1 MVFSSLLFVFLFLA
15 LNLVSQAALRGARQ
29 KNIAMLLFS
38 LVFFSWAGPRYVV
51 LLLLDTAL
59 CWFFAICIEREP
71 QRKKLHLSLCVALVL
86 LVLGIFKYT
95 GFLMGNLQSLFGWPE
110 VIPQIVLPIG
120 ISFYTFQLISYV
132 VDVYRG
138 EVRAQKK
145 YWILLLYASLFHQC
159 IAGPIVRYRD
169 VAQDLAKRQVHAEE
183 VSRGISRF
191 TVGLAKKAVLA
202 NSVAVLADRWL
213 PMTTE
218 GLAKIPTAGLW
229 LGGLCYMLQIYL
241 DFSAYSDMAIGMG
254 LMCGFH
260 YKENFNYPY
269 IASSVTDF
277 WRRWHISLSTFFR
290 DYVYIP
296 LGGNRRGKGRQLL
309 NLFIVWGLTGL
320 WHGASWNYVLWG
332 TGTFSCFLSLKNSCW
347 GRSSNGYRRCC
358 AHLFLLIIVY
368 FCWVIF
374 RFRDAAALG
383 MALRGLF
390 GGGTAAAG
398 MAVGLSLKNNIF
410 LLLVACVACTP
421 LTAKLWQRWKAAA
434 QGDSVLAGNRLLR
447 RRGCRM
453 GSDPSGSAA
462 AVGGNGAGRGQLQS
476 VPVFP
481 VLRKE
486 KPAAKA
492 GRSPFRRS
500 RSCRARSGAVAR
512 PPGAGGAAPRSP
524 RFLRIGGDARMI
536 YPRFCRDRPTHRKTA
551 F

>member
-320 WHGASWNYVLWG
+320 WHGASWNFLLWG
-332 TGTFSCFLSLKNSCW
+332 LYYGAILIIEKVWLQKPLQKAPGVVQRLYSL
-347 GRSSNGYRRCC
+347 
-358 AHLFLLIIVY
+358 LLIILG
-368 FCWVIF
+368 WVIF
-374 RFRDAAALG
+374 ALTDFGAIGNYFAAL
-383 MALRGLF
+383 F
-390 GGGTAAAG
+390 GAHGGADAQT
-398 MAVGLSLKNNIF
+398 MYLLTTNIS
-410 LLLVACVACTP
+410 LLLVAALACTRWPAHAANDLLARLPQAAQTLLRCLFYAAVLLMCVAF
-421 LTAKLWQRWKAAA
+421 LV
-434 QGDSVLAGNRLLR
+434 GDSYN
-447 RRGCRM
+447 
-453 GSDPSGSAA
+453 
-462 AVGGNGAGRGQLQS
+462 
-476 VPVFP
+476 
-481 VLRKE
+481 
-486 KPAAKA
+486 
-492 GRSPFRRS
+492 PFLYF
-500 RSCRARSGAVAR
+500 
-512 PPGAGGAAPRSP
+512 
-524 RFLRIGGDARMI
+524 RF
-536 YPRFCRDRPTHRKTA
+536 
-551 F
+551 